1 MQEMPH
7 RPLAQG
13 LTYAGTLPL
22 IACATAVW
30 TGWPMGVDAL
40 FVAVAYG
47 AVIASFLAG
56 IHWAAY
62 LFDAQRCKHNL
73 HDRQQCHRAGRLGER
88 LDRWLVGLRA
98 AGAVLRGA
106 VRPRCG
112 IARAWRIA
120 DVVLPPASRCD
131 HRGDRDA
138 DSDLHRGRSAGLM
151 LWY

>member
-1 MQEMPH
+1 MDHMPH

-22 IACATAVW
+22 IACAIAVW
-30 TGWPMGVDAL
+30 TGWQMGIDAV

-73 HDRQQCHRAGRLGER
+73 LIASNAIALAAWVSVWIGGLWGCVVLVLCFAMLFA
-88 LDRWLVGLRA
+88 LDVGLHARGVLSTWFFRLRRDA
-98 AGAVLRGA
+98 TIVVIAMLIAIVIKASLRG
-106 VRPRCG
+106 
-112 IARAWRIA
+112 
-120 DVVLPPASRCD
+120 
-131 HRGDRDA
+131 
-138 DSDLHRGRSAGLM
+138 
-151 LWY
+151 